1 MGRQP
6 MLPPLYKADL
16 VTLILAMERDCHPVN
31 RSQIQDK
38 AAEIL
43 NVIHGFTRPAKPT
56 SGWYQ
61 KFLARNE
68 ALKTKKSNLLSKPR
82 HAVDKD
88 AVVHLFDEL
97 GKAMSLVN
105 MDPKRV
111 FNMDETSFSPSKT
124 ATKVV
129 VHRMSKQVHVEEATA
144 SAHVTIVACVG
155 ADGSKIPP
163 LFVLPGDRVSTE
175 VCDNLVIPG
184 AAVTTSEKVWTN
196 SFICRKWLSMLSSA
210 IPTST
215 ARPILLIVDGCSS
228 HYSNYI
234 YDEAQRLEILL
245 LFLPAN
251 STHMFQP
258 LDVTV
263 FRPFKQAIRQEIAND
278 KWNDVASSISKQ
290 EAIAI
295 ACRVW
300 TLTTKES
307 SITNGFDCTGLCPPS
322 LDKMLYR
329 LSIFKPP
336 QDVCIAIDDTWLK
349 RCAIVR
355 SELLVLP
362 PQKKKR
368 VARKT
373 LTVSGKFITADY
385 HAILQSQA
393 AARPKARKKSQSATS
408 TPADQDYDVV
418 VSEEEMELVEL

>member
-6 MLPPLYKADL
+6 MLPPLYEADL
-16 VTLILAMERDCHPVN
+16 VTWILAMERDGHPVN

-38 AAEIL
+38 AAEML
-43 NVIHGFTRPAKPT
+43 NVIHGFTPNRVT
-56 SGWYQ
+56 
-61 KFLARNE
+61 
-68 ALKTKKSNLLSKPR
+68 
-82 HAVDKD
+82 VDKD
-88 AVVHLFDEL
+88 AVVHFFDEL

-129 VHRMSKQVHVEEATA
+129 VHRTTKQVHVEEATA

-184 AAVTTSEKVWTN
+184 AAVTTSEKGWMN

-215 ARPILLIVDGCSS
+215 ARPILLIVNGCSS

-251 STHMFQP
+251 SAQMFQP

-263 FRPFKQAIRQEIAND
+263 FRPFKQAIRREIAND

-336 QDVCIAIDDTWLK
+336 QDASVAIDDTWLK
-349 RCAIVR
+349 QCAIVR
-355 SELLVLP
+355 NELLVLP

>member
-1 MGRQP
+1 MGRRP
-6 MLPPLYKADL
+6 MLPPLYEADL
-16 VTLILAMERDCHPVN
+16 VTWILAMERDGHPVN

-38 AAEIL
+38 AAEMF

-56 SGWYQ
+56 SGYQ

-88 AVVHLFDEL
+88 AVVHFFDEL
-97 GKAMSLVN
+97 GKALSLVN
-105 MDPKRV
+105 MAPKR
-111 FNMDETSFSPSKT
+111 
-124 ATKVV
+124 
-129 VHRMSKQVHVEEATA
+129 
-144 SAHVTIVACVG
+144 
-155 ADGSKIPP
+155 P
-163 LFVLPGDRVSTE
+163 LFVLPADRVSTE

-184 AAVTTSEKVWTN
+184 AAVTTSEKGWTN

-251 STHMFQP
+251 SAQMFQP

-263 FRPFKQAIRQEIAND
+263 FRPFKQAIRWDIANN

-322 LDKMLYR
+322 LDMMLYR
-329 LSIFKPP
+329 LSIFKLP
-336 QDVCIAIDDTWLK
+336 QDASVAIDDTWLK
-349 RCAIVR
+349 RCAVVR

-362 PQKKKR
+362 PPKKKR

-385 HAILQSQA
+385 HDILQSQA

>member
-6 MLPPLYKADL
+6 MLPPLYEADL
-16 VTLILAMERDCHPVN
+16 VTWILAMERDGHPVN

-38 AAEIL
+38 AAEML

-68 ALKTKKSNLLSKPR
+68 ALKTKNSNCTSKKRRPRLTSPLLHALALMGPR
-82 HAVDKD
+82 FR
-88 AVVHLFDEL
+88 LCL
-97 GKAMSLVN
+97 
-105 MDPKRV
+105 
-111 FNMDETSFSPSKT
+111 FSP
-124 ATKVV
+124 AI
-129 VHRMSKQVHVEEATA
+129 A
-144 SAHVTIVACVG
+144 
-155 ADGSKIPP
+155 
-163 LFVLPGDRVSTE
+163 
-175 VCDNLVIPG
+175 IPG
-184 AAVTTSEKVWTN
+184 AAVTTSEKGWTN

-215 ARPILLIVDGCSS
+215 ARPILLIVNGCSS

-336 QDVCIAIDDTWLK
+336 QDASVAIDDTWLK
-349 RCAIVR
+349 QCAIVR
-355 SELLVLP
+355 NELLVLP

>member
-6 MLPPLYKADL
+6 MLPPLYEADL
-16 VTLILAMERDCHPVN
+16 VTWILAMERDGHPVN

-38 AAEIL
+38 AAEMF

-56 SGWYQ
+56 SGYQ

-88 AVVHLFDEL
+88 AVVHFFDEL
-97 GKAMSLVN
+97 GKALSLVN
-105 MDPKRV
+105 MAPKRV

-124 ATKVV
+124 ARKVV
-129 VHRMSKQVHVEEATA
+129 VHRTTKQVHVEEATA
-144 SAHVTIVACVG
+144 SAH
-155 ADGSKIPP
+155 P
-163 LFVLPGDRVSTE
+163 LFVLPADRVSTE

-184 AAVTTSEKVWTN
+184 AAVTTSEKGWTN

-251 STHMFQP
+251 SAQMFQP

-263 FRPFKQAIRQEIAND
+263 FRPLKQAIRWDIANN

-322 LDKMLYR
+322 LDMILYR

-336 QDVCIAIDDTWLK
+336 QDASVAIDDTWLK
-349 RCAIVR
+349 RCAVVR
-355 SELLVLP
+355 SGLLVLP

>member
-16 VTLILAMERDCHPVN
+16 VTLILAMERDGHPVN

-38 AAEIL
+38 AAEML
-43 NVIHGFTRPAKPT
+43 NVIHGFTPNRVT
-56 SGWYQ
+56 
-61 KFLARNE
+61 
-68 ALKTKKSNLLSKPR
+68 
-82 HAVDKD
+82 VDKD

-129 VHRMSKQVHVEEATA
+129 VHRTTKQVHVEEATA

-175 VCDNLVIPG
+175 
-184 AAVTTSEKVWTN
+184 
-196 SFICRKWLSMLSSA
+196 WLSMLSSA

-263 FRPFKQAIRQEIAND
+263 FRPFKQAIRREIAND

-336 QDVCIAIDDTWLK
+336 QDASVAIDDTWLK
-349 RCAIVR
+349 QCAIVR
-355 SELLVLP
+355 NELLVLP